1 MNKYFNLTS
10 LIVYTGCVIF
20 LILFTSFYWN
30 DILESYYIYK
40 ISPNIV
46 KISKSEISFFG
57 YGTGFYIKAQSGL
70 TYILTNHHVCNL
82 SENDMIYVLE
92 EGKRPVQK
100 RIIERFEK
108 ADLCLIE
115 APINR
120 GGLSLASSYLKDER
134 VFVLGFPS
142 FMPLTLS
149 QGNLIGADEMGEF
162 TTTISV
168 LGGNSGSPVLNKYGN
183 VAGIIWGARVEGAGW
198 GAIVSLDYIKE
209 FLSVY

>member
-1 MNKYFNLTS
+1 MKKYLKLLAPVLYVTS
-10 LIVYTGCVIF
+10 VVF
-20 LILFTSFYWN
+20 LILFISFYWQ
-30 DILESYYIYK
+30 DILETYYISK
-40 ISPNIV
+40 ISPNLV
-46 KISKSEISFFG
+46 KISKDEISFNG

-82 SENDMIYVLE
+82 SENDTIFVLE
-92 EGKRPVQK
+92 EGKRPVKK
-100 RIIERFEK
+100 RIIERFLK

-120 GGLSLASSYLKDER
+120 EGLALAKSYLKDER

-142 FMPLTLS
+142 FMPLTFS
-149 QGNLIGADEMGEF
+149 SGSLIGNDELGEF
-162 TTTISV
+162 GTTISV

-183 VAGIIWGARVEGAGW
+183 VVGVIWGARIEGAGW
-198 GAIVSLDYIKE
+198 AVIVSLDYIKE